1 MAKIGVRE
9 LRQNA
14 SVYLARVQE
23 GEVIE
28 VTSRGRTVARIVP
41 PTESLWDKMMADGH
55 IRPPLEGAPRLED
68 IEPAPPVSGFNAS
81 EVLRQMREHER

>member
-1 MAKIGVRE
+1 MRE

-14 SVYLARVQE
+14 SVYLARVQK

-41 PTESLWDKMMADGH
+41 PTETLWDKMMAEGH

-68 IEPAPPVSGFNAS
+68 IEPAPNETGVVLS
-81 EVLRQMREHER
+81 EELQRMREHER

>member
-1 MAKIGVRE
+1 MTRIGVRE

-41 PTESLWDKMMADGH
+41 AVESLWDKMMAEGH
-55 IRPPLEGAPRLED
+55 IRPPLPGARLED
-68 IEPAPPVSGFNAS
+68 IEPAPPIPGFNAS
-81 EVLRQMREHER
+81 EILRQMREHER